1 VSTAQRNAEE
11 AIDQLE
17 KHVGW
22 MMPEDEE
29 YLIEVEPET
38 SLDDYELGDSFKVD
52 YRLET
57 TIPSDTGP
65 DSEYEF
71 KGSHLIHGEPDEVRE
86 EYEALIDEFEDR
98 FQVSDLEYPEWEVI
112 Q

>member
-1 VSTAQRNAEE
+1 MSTPQENAEE
-11 AIDQLE
+11 ALDQLE

-22 MMPEDEE
+22 MMPKDEE

-52 YRLET
+52 YRLEASVS
-57 TIPSDTGP
+57 SDSG
-65 DSEYEF
+65 SGEWEF
-71 KGSHLIHGEPDEVRE
+71 RGSHLIHGAEAEVRS